1 MDRVPLV
8 VRVAVAAF
16 ASVAVALGAAAA
28 PGYPSPAS
36 PAFPD
41 FPDFP
46 DFPAFPAPAPPSPV
60 FRLLAASAITGIPHS
75 PPVPGDVIRPYDP
88 PDKPWLPGHR
98 GVDLAAGPGSVVA
111 SSADGVVHFAGSV
124 AGTPTVSV
132 MHADGIRTT
141 YQPVVARVSRGDR
154 VLRGDPLGVLG
165 DPAPDPGLHW
175 GALRG
180 SDYLNPL
187 DLLARRPIVLKP
199 PVPDGG

>member
-1 MDRVPLV
+1 M
-8 VRVAVAAF
+8 VRVTVAAF

-28 PGYPSPAS
+28 PAQPSPAS
-36 PAFPD
+36 
-41 FPDFP
+41 PDFP
-46 DFPAFPAPAPPSPV
+46 DFPAFPPPAPPSPV

-141 YQPVVARVSRGDR
+141 YQPVVAPR
-154 VLRGDPLGVLG
+154 
-165 DPAPDPGLHW
+165 A
-175 GALRG
+175 
-180 SDYLNPL
+180 
-187 DLLARRPIVLKP
+187 
-199 PVPDGG
+199 